1 MSEYD
6 NLSNEMGGKCST
18 KPKRCQGYRY
28 SVLVYLAVI
37 VEKHPERM
45 KDLLGYQ
52 ALLVPF
58 DGIASFGGHASLNWA
73 WHASVSYLWHVYH
86 EFV

>member
-18 KPKRCQGYRY
+18 KSKRCQGYRY

-37 VEKHPERM
+37 VEKHPGHFWFLSM
-45 KDLLGYQ
+45 
-52 ALLVPF
+52 ALLLLV
-58 DGIASFGGHASLNWA
+58 GMLALIGLGML
-73 WHASVSYLWHVYH
+73 L
-86 EFV
+86 